1 MEWIDG
7 MDGIRGEK
15 LRSPRFSQRSDTLVS
30 QFCFS
35 LQRSL
40 WEGSCEIEQRSWNG
54 SCEIEQRS
62 CWNSSCGIEQRSCWN
77 SSCGIEQRSRWNG
90 SCEIG
95 SDGRSDGKSEG
106 RREDGFWGGEDRMV
120 DLMESWKVYWKLLQ
134 KV

>member
-15 LRSPRFSQRSDTLVS
+15 LRSPRFSQRSDTLFS

-62 CWNSSCGIEQRSCWN
+62 CWNSSCGIEQRS
-77 SSCGIEQRSRWNG
+77 RWNG

-106 RREDGFWGGEDRMV
+106 RREDGFWDGKDWMV
-120 DLMESWKVYWKLLQ
+120 DLMESWKVDGKLRQ